1 MDINL
6 QTACPNC
13 DLIIEVPRIAAKQVA
28 VCPHCH
34 TKLCSA
40 NLNNDARIVAL
51 SLSSLIMLLSSM
63 FYPFISFS
71 SSGITQTITLPDAAR
86 ILFNYDSD
94 LLGIFIDLS
103 IIGLP
108 MALLVTLIP
117 LHLGLLKVLPYG
129 FAKRLLKYT
138 LAIEPWV
145 MSEIF
150 LIGVLVSMVK
160 IMSMADISFG
170 VSFWAYVA
178 FVIFYIATLTQ
189 LNHRR
194 LWDQV
199 QPIKA
204 IKYVHHNHRAIDN
217 NVRSCHVCHQL
228 SDSQYCT
235 RCNTKTHIRNPHSV
249 QKAAAWL
256 ITSVA
261 CYIPAN
267 IFPIMYTT
275 SLGDESPSTL
285 IGGVIVLWQAGSYP
299 IALIIFLAS
308 VVVPLAKALI
318 LTLLCLLVSKP
329 ANSQTK
335 GYTKVYLLTEFI
347 GRWSMID
354 VFVVA
359 ILVALVQLGN
369 LMSVTPGIGTV
380 FFTVMVICQMLAA
393 HAFDP
398 RLLWD
403 SPSNDNKH
411 NQLEKKHE

>member
-1 MDINL
+1 MVINL

-13 DLIIEVPRIAAKQVA
+13 DLIIDIPRVAVKQMA

-34 TKLCSA
+34 SKLCVA
-40 NLNNDARIVAL
+40 NVNYDSRIVAL
-51 SLSSLIMLLSSM
+51 SVSALFMLLSSM

-71 SSGITQTITLPDAAR
+71 SNGITQTITLPDAAR

-94 LLGIFIDLS
+94 MLGLFIDIS

-108 MALLVTLIP
+108 MTLLAILVP
-117 LHLGLLKVLPYG
+117 LHLGVLKVIPQKI
-129 FAKRLLKYT
+129 ARRLLKFT
-138 LAIEPWV
+138 LALEPWI

-160 IMSMADISFG
+160 VMSLAEISFG

-178 FVIFYIATLTQ
+178 FVLLYIGTLAH
-189 LNHRR
+189 LNRSR
-194 LWDQV
+194 LWDQI
-199 QPIKA
+199 QPQAYIAQAKLP
-204 IKYVHHNHRAIDN
+204 YRAIDN
-217 NVRSCHVCHQL
+217 DIRACHVCHQL
-228 SDSQYCT
+228 SEGEYCS
-235 RCNTKTHIRNPHSV
+235 RCNTKTYVRNPHSV

-256 ITSVA
+256 ITSIA

-267 IFPIMYTT
+267 LFPIMYTT

-285 IGGVIVLWQAGSYP
+285 IGGVIILWQAGSYP

-318 LTLLCLLVSKP
+318 LSLLCFLVNKP
-329 ANSQTK
+329 ANNQTK
-335 GYTKVYLLTEFI
+335 SYTRVYQLTEFI
-347 GRWSMID
+347 GKWSMID

-369 LMSVTPGIGTV
+369 LMSVTPGLGTV
-380 FFTVMVICQMLAA
+380 FFTIMVICQMLAA

-403 SPSNDNKH
+403 SPNNDHKD
-411 NQLEKKHE
+411 QKLEKQHE

>member
-1 MDINL
+1 MATNL

-13 DLIIEVPRIAAKQVA
+13 DLIIDIPRIVAKQMA

-34 TKLCSA
+34 SKLCAA
-40 NLNNDARIVAL
+40 NVNYDSRIVAL
-51 SLSSLIMLLSSM
+51 SLSALLMLLSSM

-71 SSGITQTITLPDAAR
+71 SNGITQTITLPDAAR

-94 LLGIFIDLS
+94 LLGLFIDVS

-108 MALLVTLIP
+108 MMLLAILIP
-117 LHLGLLKVLPYG
+117 LHLGVLKVLPNVI
-129 FAKRLLKYT
+129 ARRLLKFT
-138 LAIEPWV
+138 LALEPWI

-160 IMSMADISFG
+160 IMSLAEISFG

-178 FVIFYIATLTQ
+178 FVLLYIGALAH
-189 LNHRR
+189 LNRAR
-194 LWDQV
+194 LWEQI
-199 QPIKA
+199 QPQAKIAAEKLS
-204 IKYVHHNHRAIDN
+204 HRAIDN
-217 NVRSCHVCHQL
+217 DIRACHVCHQL
-228 SDSQYCT
+228 SEGEYCS
-235 RCNTKTHIRNPHSV
+235 RCNSKTHLRNPHSV

-256 ITSVA
+256 LTSIA

-267 IFPIMYTT
+267 LFPIMYTT

-285 IGGVIVLWQAGSYP
+285 IGGVIILWQAGSYP
-299 IALIIFLAS
+299 IAVIIFLAS

-318 LTLLCLLVSKP
+318 LSFLCFLVSKP
-329 ANSQTK
+329 GNSQTK
-335 GYTKVYLLTEFI
+335 GYTKVYQLTEFI
-347 GRWSMID
+347 GKWSMID

-369 LMSVTPGIGTV
+369 LMSVTPGLGTV
-380 FFTVMVICQMLAA
+380 FFTIMVICQMLAA

-403 SPSNDNKH
+403 SPSNDKKH
-411 NQLEKKHE
+411 KLEKQHE